1 MKEQKNICQ
10 SKNARATLSNVL
22 GQRETVLYHEE
33 QYSKY
38 ISYITIVTKNV
49 LFATSNFA
57 FTIPHIFLKV
67 QCKFKWTLQIK
78 VQIFTWIPTTLN
90 VLTKTWNDPKPAE
103 TSQNDPKPVKMAQI
117 LLEFPACF
125 AFQISSPNA
134 QIWAF

>member
-1 MKEQKNICQ
+1 MIFKEQKNICQ
-10 SKNARATLSNVL
+10 SKNVRATLSNIL

-49 LFATSNFA
+49 VCHFA
-57 FTIPHIFLKV
+57 FTIPHTFLKV
-67 QCKFKWTLQIK
+67 QCKFKWTLQIQ

-90 VLTKTWNDPKPAE
+90 VLTKTKNDPKPAE
-103 TSQNDPKPVKMAQI
+103 TSQNDPKPVKMTQT
-117 LLEFPACF
+117 LLEFSACL

-134 QIWAF
+134 